1 MSIQARGKRQN
12 WFAAVFMAAAMLVSA
27 AAAQTPVTLTLYSG
41 QHEDLA
47 TALAAGFYE
56 ATGIRVNVRSG
67 KDADLANQIVEEG
80 ARSPAD
86 VFLSE
91 EPGPVDMLDRQG
103 LFAPV
108 DPATLAQ
115 VRPSLNP
122 GTGDWVAVAA
132 RSRVIFYNP
141 TLIAESDL
149 PASILE
155 LTDPVWKG
163 KFAYA
168 PSGAFVST
176 VTYLLH
182 AIGEEQTLKWLEGIY
197 KNGLNLQKNGAV
209 RDAVEAGQV
218 AFGLSNH
225 YYWYLLAQSR
235 GGEDKLVSRVH
246 YMGNG
251 DAGALLLPSGAA
263 VLKSSKHQAEAQQFL
278 AWLTDAQ
285 GGQAIIATQTPQ
297 YPAGLGVESALGLK
311 PIEDLSPP
319 AVDQNSFQ
327 DGEKAKEL
335 IIRAGIV

>member
-1 MSIQARGKRQN
+1 
-12 WFAAVFMAAAMLVSA
+12 MAAALLLGA
-27 AAAQTPVTLTLYSG
+27 ATAQAPVTLTVYSG

-47 TALAAGFYE
+47 TALATGFTE

-86 VFLSE
+86 VFITE
-91 EPGPVDMLDRQG
+91 EPGPLNMLDGRG
-103 LFAPV
+103 ILAPV
-108 DPATLAQ
+108 DAATLAKI
-115 VRPSLNP
+115 RPSLNP
-122 GTGDWVAVAA
+122 RTGDWVAFAA

-149 PASILE
+149 PASL
-155 LTDPVWKG
+155 LDLSDPVWKG

-176 VTYLLH
+176 VSFLVSS
-182 AIGEEQTLKWLEGIY
+182 IGEEQTLKWLEGIRR
-197 KNGLNLQKNGAV
+197 NGINLQKNGAI

-225 YYWYLLAQSR
+225 YYWYLLAESR
-235 GGEDKLVSRVH
+235 GGADKLVSRVH

-251 DAGALLLPSGAA
+251 DAGALLLASGAA
-263 VLKSSKHQAEAQQFL
+263 VLKSSKNQAEGQRFL
-278 AWLTDAQ
+278 AWLADPQ
-285 GGQAIIATQTPQ
+285 GGQQVVATRTPQ
-297 YPAGLGVESALGLK
+297 YPVGIGVESPAGLK
-311 PIEDLSPP
+311 PIEELSPP
-319 AVDQNSFQ
+319 AVDQTTFK
-327 DGEKAKEL
+327 DEEKAKEL